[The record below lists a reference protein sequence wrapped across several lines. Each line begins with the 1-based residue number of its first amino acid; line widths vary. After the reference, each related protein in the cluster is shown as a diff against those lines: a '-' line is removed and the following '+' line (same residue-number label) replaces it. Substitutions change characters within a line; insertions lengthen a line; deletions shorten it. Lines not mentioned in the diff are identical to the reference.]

1 MAALFV
7 VLALALGCVGPPPS
21 LHRSVCCNRL
31 FIGSSFILLI
41 VSWVF
46 VIINAWGRVNRPDGF
61 LNATRCEQTGW
72 AFCVPDQLLLKHSRC
87 HRPRP

>member
-1 MAALFV
+1 MPRLCLVVLFV
-7 VLALALGCVGPPPS
+7 VLALALGCGGPPPS

-46 VIINAWGRVNRPDGF
+46 VMITAWGRVTS
-61 LNATRCEQTGW
+61 TRRFFKCNT
-72 AFCVPDQLLLKHSRC
+72 L
-87 HRPRP
+87 